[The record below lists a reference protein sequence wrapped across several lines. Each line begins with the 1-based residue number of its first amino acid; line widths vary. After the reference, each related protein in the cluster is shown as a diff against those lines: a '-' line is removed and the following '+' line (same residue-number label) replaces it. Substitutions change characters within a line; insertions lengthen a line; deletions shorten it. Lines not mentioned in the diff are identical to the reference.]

1 MKAYPS
7 WQAFQDHL
15 PLRNRMTSDIHCQEE
30 YIYYHDVHMHVDI
43 YQPRYFKGTIII
55 LHGLIANGRMLSF
68 LAVPFYRL
76 GYRVICPDLPFF
88 GQSNVKQATYEDWL
102 ACCQKLIEQT
112 EIENTFL
119 MGLGLSGMLAYQL
132 GTLCPQI
139 RGVIVTHLLDFN
151 DKNVEN
157 DVWLDPVFENHARL
171 LRWRALKIKRVIDTR
186 TISNNPAVCQLL
198 SEDEQSAGAKVTQ
211 EFLHTLAHPT
221 LCPPEDYRVPILWV
235 QPEMDQWID
244 PADSMSFYERIGAD
258 KYHVLLEGAGHL
270 PIEVIGLNQLQK
282 MVVLFIRKYRL

>member
-1 MKAYPS
+1 M
-7 WQAFQDHL
+7 
-15 PLRNRMTSDIHCQEE
+15 
-30 YIYYHDVHMHVDI
+30 
-43 YQPRYFKGTIII
+43 
-55 LHGLIANGRMLSF
+55 
-68 LAVPFYRL
+68 
-76 GYRVICPDLPFF
+76 
-88 GQSNVKQATYEDWL
+88 
-102 ACCQKLIEQT
+102 
-112 EIENTFL
+112 
-119 MGLGLSGMLAYQL
+119 
-132 GTLCPQI
+132 
-139 RGVIVTHLLDFN
+139 THLLDLN